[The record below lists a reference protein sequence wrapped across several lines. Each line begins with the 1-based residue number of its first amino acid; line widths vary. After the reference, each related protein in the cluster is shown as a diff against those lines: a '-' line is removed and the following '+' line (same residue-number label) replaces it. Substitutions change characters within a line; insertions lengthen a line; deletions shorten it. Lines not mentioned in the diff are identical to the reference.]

1 MEKTSSELPP
11 DLFMEILSWIPA
23 RALLKLRCVRKH
35 WYSMTTDLVFIRLH
49 LQRQQLLPKV
59 TSVLTF
65 HKHLINDRA
74 LLSLLDVV
82 DAPRSIALAMEV
94 LTVGGSTWRKVEVSS
109 ARTMFT
115 SIKMGRPSATG
126 VMYWL
131 AQRQG
136 SLEDIIL
143 SVDLHDE
150 RLVEVPLPQTKRHH
164 DGGNKS
170 LTELEGTIHLVIHW
184 FAKVGWMDIWMFQE
198 SCAHRLWIRRFHL
211 RLRPLPRG
219 VGQVEREL
227 RPPMPLLINQGKILM
242 CDRRRLVYYDLA
254 SKGLQQEEVFRAH
267 DEFVAFV
274 IVESFVSF

>member
-1 MEKTSSELPP
+1 
-11 DLFMEILSWIPA
+11 
-23 RALLKLRCVRKH
+23 
-35 WYSMTTDLVFIRLH
+35 
-49 LQRQQLLPKV
+49 
-59 TSVLTF
+59 
-65 HKHLINDRA
+65 
-74 LLSLLDVV
+74 
-82 DAPRSIALAMEV
+82 
-94 LTVGGSTWRKVEVSS
+94 
-109 ARTMFT
+109 
-115 SIKMGRPSATG
+115 
-126 VMYWL
+126 MYWL

-227 RPPMPLLINQGKILM
+227 PTPLPLERSCKPVISAAFRFPQSAVVITVAINVHSGREGEEPAGGPSNPWGSRM
-242 CDRRRLVYYDLA
+242 RTNEVAGNRLWDILA
-254 SKGLQQEEVFRAH
+254 SMVRMMP
-267 DEFVAFV
+267 D
-274 IVESFVSF
+274 